1 MAKIINN
8 GKWYTGDEY
17 NETYHDMIFGGGR
30 IVTINV
36 IKVKEEAETYHLADN
51 IAKFIAAKVLG
62 RDIIYLYRGETISR
76 EELGIVRY
84 DIADSKYEEV
94 DIREVR
100 FGIQ

>member
-17 NETYHDMIFGGGR
+17 NEIYHDMIFGGGR

-36 IKVKEEAETYHLADN
+36 IKVKEEAETYYLADN

-62 RDIIYLYRGETISR
+62 RDIIYLYRGEIWYS
-76 EELGIVRY
+76 IKDY
-84 DIADSKYEEV
+84 DKKTV
-94 DIREVR
+94 KPL
-100 FGIQ
+100 